1 MNKYIIMKKLSISIC
16 LTFIAALSAMA
27 QTNFQ
32 EQRVKD
38 SVQYDKF
45 GKLLYTVVSQYV
57 DEVDSEELIEDAI
70 VGMLKQLDPHSV
82 YIPEK
87 ELKRMNE
94 PLEGNFEGIGIQFN
108 ILNDTLIVVS
118 PISGG
123 PSEKLGIISGDKMIF
138 VEQENIAGTGLKN
151 SDVQKLL
158 RGKKGTIVNV
168 KIKRSNEKELI
179 PFAIK
184 RDKIP
189 IFSIDA
195 SYMADPTTGYI
206 KVNRFARTTMK
217 EFVQAID
224 TLKINGAKDLI
235 LDLRGNGGGYL
246 NTAFRLADQFLD
258 AGKLIVYTQGDKQ
271 RRQEYNAT
279 RIGTFE
285 KGRLVVLIDEG
296 SASASEIVS
305 GAVQDWDRGL
315 VIGRRSFGKG
325 LVQKPF
331 PLPDGSAIRLTTAR
345 YYTPTGRSIQRP
357 YDEGK
362 DKYYKE
368 LSRRYES
375 GELME
380 RDSIDFPDSL
390 TFYTPNGRK
399 VYGGGGIMPDI
410 FVPLDTT
417 LNSELNRNLIRRGVY
432 NEFVLNY
439 LNKNRKEM
447 TATYPSFSSFK
458 SDFKL
463 DDELLDK
470 FFSFAKKKKVKE
482 SEADYLKSKKLI
494 NTQLM
499 ALFARNLYSVSSYFE
514 IINELNDSYQE
525 ALKVLKGDA
534 FEQAK
539 LNFE

>member
-1 MNKYIIMKKLSISIC
+1 MKKLSISIC
-16 LTFIAALSAMA
+16 LTFIAVLSVVA

-38 SVQYDKF
+38 SVQHDKF

-87 ELKRMNE
+87 ELRRMNE

-123 PSEKLGIISGDKMIF
+123 PSERLGIMSGDKMIF
-138 VEQENIAGTGLKN
+138 VEDENIAGTGLKN

-168 KIKRSNEKELI
+168 KIKRSSEKELI
-179 PFAIK
+179 TFGIK

-206 KVNRFARTTMK
+206 KVNRFARTTMM

-279 RIGTFE
+279 RIGAFE

-305 GAVQDWDRGL
+305 GAVQDWDRGM

-368 LSRRYES
+368 LTRRYES

-417 LNSELNRNLIRRGVY
+417 LNSELNRNLVRRGVY

-447 TATYPSFSSFK
+447 KATYPSFSSFK
-458 SDFKL
+458 NDFTL
-463 DDELLDK
+463 DDELMDK

-482 SEADYLKSKKLI
+482 SETDYLKSKKLI
-494 NTQLM
+494 DTQLM
-499 ALFARNLYSVSSYFE
+499 ALFARNLYSVSAYFE
-514 IINELNDSYQE
+514 IINELNNSYLE

-539 LNFE
+539 LSFE

>member
-1 MNKYIIMKKLSISIC
+1 MKKISLSLC
-16 LTFIAALSAMA
+16 LTLFTLFGVFA
-27 QTNFQ
+27 QNSDNIKLN
-32 EQRVKD
+32 KD
-38 SVQYDKF
+38 SIQFDKF

-57 DEVDSEELIEDAI
+57 DKVDSEELVENAI
-70 VGMLKQLDPHSV
+70 VGMLKELDPHSV

-87 ELKRMNE
+87 ELKKMNE

-108 ILNDTLIVVS
+108 ILNDTLVVVS

-123 PSEKLGIISGDKMIF
+123 PSEEVGITSGDKIIY
-138 VEQENIAGTGLKN
+138 VGEENIAGTGLQN
-151 SDVQKLL
+151 SDVQRLL
-158 RGKKGTIVNV
+158 RGAKGTIVHV
-168 KIKRSNEKELI
+168 KIKRNGENNLI
-179 PFAIK
+179 PFEIK

-195 SYMADPTTGYI
+195 SYMAAPNTGYI
-206 KVNRFARTTMK
+206 KVNRFARTTIK
-217 EFVQAID
+217 EFIQAID
-224 TLKINGAKDLI
+224 TLKTNGAENLI

-246 NTAFRLADQFLD
+246 TTAFRLADQFLD
-258 AGKLIVYTQGDKQ
+258 AGKMIVYTQGDKQ
-271 RRQEYNAT
+271 RRQEYKAT

-285 KGRLVVLIDEG
+285 KGKLVVLIDEG

-305 GAVQDWDRGL
+305 GAIQDWDRGM

-357 YDEGK
+357 YDQGK
-362 DKYYKE
+362 EKYYNE
-368 LSRRYES
+368 LSRRFKS

-380 RDSIDFPDSL
+380 KDSIDFPDSL
-390 TFYTPNGRK
+390 TYYTPNRRV

-410 FVPLDTT
+410 FIALDTT
-417 LNSELNRNLIRRGVY
+417 LNSELNRQLIRRGVY

-439 LNKNRKEM
+439 LNTNREEM
-447 TATYPSFSSFK
+447 QHKFPSFQSFK
-458 SDFKL
+458 SDFNL
-463 DDELLDK
+463 DEEFMDN
-470 FFSFAKKKKVKE
+470 FFAFAKNKKVKKDDGE
-482 SEADYLKSKKLI
+482 YKKSRKLI
-494 NTQLM
+494 HTQLT
-499 ALFARNLYSVSSYFE
+499 ALFARNLYSVSAYFE

-534 FEQAK
+534 FEKAK
-539 LNFE
+539 LDFE

>member
-16 LTFIAALSAMA
+16 LTFIAALSAVA

-57 DEVDSEELIEDAI
+57 DEVDSEKLIEDAI

-87 ELKRMNE
+87 ELKKMNE

-123 PSEKLGIISGDKMIF
+123 PSERLGIMSGDKMIF
-138 VEQENIAGTGLKN
+138 VEKENIAGTGLKN

-168 KIKRSNEKELI
+168 RIKRSNENELI

-305 GAVQDWDRGL
+305 GAVQDWDRGM

-494 NTQLM
+494 DIQLM
-499 ALFARNLYSVSSYFE
+499 ALFARNLYSVSAYFE

>member
-1 MNKYIIMKKLSISIC
+1 MKKLTLSLY
-16 LTFIAALSAMA
+16 LTFIALIGGFA
-27 QTNFQ
+27 QNNGNNAIN
-32 EQRVKD
+32 KD
-38 SVQYDKF
+38 SVQFDKF

-57 DEVDSEELIEDAI
+57 DEVDSEQLVEHAI
-70 VGMLKQLDPHSV
+70 IGMLKELDPHSV

-108 ILNDTLIVVS
+108 ILNDTLVVVS

-123 PSEKLGIISGDKMIF
+123 PSEEVGITSGDKIIF
-138 VEQENIAGTGLKN
+138 VGKENIAGTGLQN
-151 SDVQKLL
+151 SDVQRLL
-158 RGKKGTIVNV
+158 RGDKGTIVTV
-168 KIKRSNEKELI
+168 KIKRNGENNLI
-179 PFAIK
+179 PFEIK

-195 SYMADPTTGYI
+195 SYMATPETGYI

-217 EFVQAID
+217 EFVEAID
-224 TLKINGAKDLI
+224 TLKINGAQNLI

-258 AGKLIVYTQGDKQ
+258 AGKMIVYTQGDKQ
-271 RRQEYNAT
+271 RRQEYKAT

-285 KGRLVVLIDEG
+285 KGKLIVLIDEG

-305 GAVQDWDRGL
+305 GAIQDWDRGM

-362 DKYYKE
+362 EKYYDE
-368 LSRRYES
+368 LSRRFKS

-380 RDSIDFPDSL
+380 KDSINFPDSL
-390 TFYTPNGRK
+390 TYYTPNGRV

-410 FVPLDTT
+410 FIALDTT
-417 LNSELNRNLIRRGVY
+417 FNSDFNMNLIRRGVY

-439 LNKNRKEM
+439 LNANREEM
-447 TATYPSFSSFK
+447 MTNFPSFQSFK

-463 DDELLDK
+463 DDPFMDD
-470 FFSFAKKKKVKE
+470 FFAFAKKKKVKKDDDE
-482 SEADYLKSKKLI
+482 YKKSKKLI
-494 NTQLM
+494 HTQLT
-499 ALFARNLYSVSSYFE
+499 ALFARNLYSVSAYFE

-525 ALKVLKGDA
+525 ALKVLEGDS
-534 FEQAK
+534 FEKAK

>member
-1 MNKYIIMKKLSISIC
+1 MKKLSISIC
-16 LTFIAALSAMA
+16 LTFIAALSVVA

-123 PSEKLGIISGDKMIF
+123 PSERLGIMSGDKMIF
-138 VEQENIAGTGLKN
+138 VEDENIAGTGLKN

-168 KIKRSNEKELI
+168 KIKRSSEKELI
-179 PFAIK
+179 SFAIK

-206 KVNRFARTTMK
+206 KVNRFARTTMM

-279 RIGTFE
+279 RIGSFE

-305 GAVQDWDRGL
+305 GAVQDWDRGM

-368 LSRRYES
+368 LTRRYES

-417 LNSELNRNLIRRGVY
+417 LNSDLNRNLIRRGVY

-447 TATYPSFSSFK
+447 KATYPSFSSFK
-458 SDFKL
+458 NDFTL

-494 NTQLM
+494 DTQLT
-499 ALFARNLYSVSSYFE
+499 ALFARNLYSVSAYFE
-514 IINELNDSYQE
+514 IINELNDSYLE

-539 LNFE
+539 LSFE

>member
-1 MNKYIIMKKLSISIC
+1 MKKITTILSVLLLSSLI
-16 LTFIAALSAMA
+16 TIAQSKKETSLN
-27 QTNFQ
+27 T
-32 EQRVKD
+32 D
-38 SVQYDKF
+38 SVQFDKF

-57 DEVDSEELIEDAI
+57 DEVDSEELVENAI
-70 VGMLKQLDPHSV
+70 VGMLKELDPHSV

-87 ELKRMNE
+87 ELKKMNE

-123 PSEKLGIISGDKMIF
+123 PSEEVGIASGDKIIF
-138 VEQENIAGTGLKN
+138 VGEENIAGTGLQN
-151 SDVQKLL
+151 SDVQRLL
-158 RGKKGTIVNV
+158 RGKKGTLVTV
-168 KIKRSNEKELI
+168 QIKRSGEKELL
-179 PFAIK
+179 PFEIK

-189 IFSIDA
+189 IYSIDA
-195 SYMADPTTGYI
+195 SYMADPQTGYI
-206 KVNRFARTTMK
+206 KVNRFGRTTMS

-224 TLKINGAKDLI
+224 TLKINGAKNLI

-246 NTAFRLADQFLD
+246 TTAFQLADQFLD
-258 AGKLIVYTQGDKQ
+258 AGKMIVYTQGDKQ
-271 RRQEYNAT
+271 RRQEYKAT

-285 KGRLVVLIDEG
+285 KGKLVVLIDEG

-305 GAVQDWDRGL
+305 GAVQDWDRGM

-362 DKYYKE
+362 DKYYGE
-368 LSRRYES
+368 LSRRFKT

-390 TFYTPNGRK
+390 TYYTPNGRL

-410 FVPLDTT
+410 FIPLDTT
-417 LNSELNRNLIRRGVY
+417 FNSELNRNLIRRGVY
-432 NEFVLNY
+432 NQFVLNY
-439 LNKNRKEM
+439 LNANRSQLNAK
-447 TATYPSFSSFK
+447 YPTFQSFK
-458 SDFKL
+458 SNFKL
-463 DDELLDK
+463 DDKLISE
-470 FFSFAKKKKVKE
+470 FFEFAEQKKVKK
-482 SEADYLKSKKLI
+482 DDDGYKKSKKI
-494 NTQLM
+494 IDTQIT
-499 ALFARNLYSVSSYFE
+499 ALFARNLFTVSAYFE
-514 IINELNDSYQE
+514 IINELNDSYLE

-534 FEQAK
+534 FEEAK
-539 LNFE
+539 LNYE

>member
-16 LTFIAALSAMA
+16 LTFIAALSAVA

-57 DEVDSEELIEDAI
+57 DEVDSEKLIEDAI

-123 PSEKLGIISGDKMIF
+123 PSERLGIMSGDKMIF
-138 VEQENIAGTGLKN
+138 VEKENIAGTGLKN

-168 KIKRSNEKELI
+168 RIKRSNENELI

-305 GAVQDWDRGL
+305 GAVQDWDRGM

-494 NTQLM
+494 DIQLM
-499 ALFARNLYSVSSYFE
+499 ALFARNLYSVSAYFE